1 MATALHSRYLL
12 TTDLKDQRADAEKQL
27 TALEQAQEL
36 DLVVEADIE
45 GHCLDVRFH
54 GCADAVARLI
64 ERCDEK
70 AVFITQVSP
79 SSEEER
85 ELLLRRVGDLTDV
98 AGCI

>member
-12 TTDLKDQRADAEKQL
+12 TTNLRDQHADAEKQL
-27 TALEQAQEL
+27 TALEHAREL
-36 DLVVEADIE
+36 DLGVEADIE
-45 GHCLDVRFH
+45 GHCLDVQFH
-54 GCADAVARLI
+54 GPADTVARLV
-64 ERCDEK
+64 ERCDEE

-98 AGCI
+98 AGCL